1 MQNIEVKCSLHDLIC
16 FHTSCGLKGQLGF
29 NISPKLKR
37 LAGRAEAHLP
47 QHSCYHQLTAACSR
61 PQPVPACH
69 PALNSQI
76 EVFFHQLLL
85 VTDKTGTL
93 NLSSTAKNYAR
104 GKECGWERTA
114 PVLLPVRALGTTCV
128 PVALQQYLGVPYLF
142 HVQCKG
148 MGQEDPA
155 VLLLVLPVWR

>member
-1 MQNIEVKCSLHDLIC
+1 MQNTEVKCSSHDLTC
-16 FHTSCGLKGQLGF
+16 YHTSRSLKGQLGF

-37 LAGRAEAHLP
+37 LAGRAEARLL
-47 QHSCYHQLTAACSR
+47 QHSPYHQLTAACSC
-61 PQPVPACH
+61 PQPV
-69 PALNSQI
+69 LSSQT
-76 EVFFHQLLL
+76 EVSFHQLLL
-85 VTDKTGTL
+85 VTDKTDTL
-93 NLSSTAKNYAR
+93 NLSSKAKNCTG
-104 GKECGWERTA
+104 GKECGWERA
-114 PVLLPVRALGTTCV
+114 ALALLPARALGTTRV